1 MVEAHTNDIGTD
13 CKLFMYIN
21 QNTAGKIEI
30 IVNGPHE
37 EYEMTVDLA
46 SIPYMWTVEHLAEII
61 NQAFI

>member
-1 MVEAHTNDIGTD
+1 MVETHSNDIGTN
-13 CKLFMYIN
+13 CILIYQII

-37 EYEMTVDLA
+37 EYDMTVDLA